1 MTISEFGRRVYE
13 NGSSGTDHGKAAPML
28 LFGPALNGNGF
39 IGEHPS
45 LSDLDRGGN
54 LKYTQDFINVYGTVM
69 QEWLCID
76 PSVINQSIPRP
87 YTAIDLGF
95 SCSSSVTN
103 HDYLIRE
110 NFEHLPVYDQ
120 ERVSIRINN
129 NFEDTYTISL
139 YNIIGQK
146 AGVLFDDVL
155 EPGQHDISITDQ
167 LPQLTTGVYIYN
179 INKSNKNYSKKIIVS
194 A

>member
-1 MTISEFGRRVYE
+1 M
-13 NGSSGTDHGKAAPML
+13 
-28 LFGPALNGNGF
+28 
-39 IGEHPS
+39 
-45 LSDLDRGGN
+45 
-54 LKYTQDFINVYGTVM
+54 
-69 QEWLCID
+69 
-76 PSVINQSIPRP
+76 
-87 YTAIDLGF
+87 
-95 SCSSSVTN
+95 TN

-179 INKSNKNYSKKIIVS
+179 INKSNKNYSKKIIIS